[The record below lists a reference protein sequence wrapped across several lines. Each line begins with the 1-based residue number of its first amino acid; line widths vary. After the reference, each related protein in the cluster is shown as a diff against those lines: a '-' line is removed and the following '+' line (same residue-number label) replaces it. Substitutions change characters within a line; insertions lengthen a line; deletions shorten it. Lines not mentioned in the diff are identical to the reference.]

1 MEKKFIKI
9 KEVVNYFFVDDD
21 FEIELYP
28 LIKLLNNLEV
38 FENNIDEKTAEYL
51 EKCNIIT
58 KNSYETYDLENDNLR
73 SILLHELL
81 ILEKNAK

>member
-1 MEKKFIKI
+1 MKHIKI
-9 KEVVNYFFVDDD
+9 EHISHFIFVDSD
-21 FEIELYP
+21 FETELYN
-28 LIKLLNNLEV
+28 LIKLLKNLEI
-38 FENNIDEKTAEYL
+38 FENEIDEKTAEYL

-73 SILLHELL
+73 RILLKELL